1 MEAISDLNTF
11 AKILTAKGYDGDF
24 HTQGAYAGKLKE
36 SISEYLENYRKGAEG
51 APKSQLLL
59 TGFLQW
65 AGDDKPYVECCM
77 WVKYLNGKFFLGR
90 MEIARKDQFGQLLKQ
105 TELSDLSVVTAPKAK
120 EAIAMVSDA
129 PAQKMVHR
137 QKRFSF

>member
-90 MEIARKDQFGQLLKQ
+90 MENARKDQFGQLLKQ
-105 TELSDLSVVTAPKAK
+105 TELSDLSVVTALKAK
-120 EAIAMVSDA
+120 EATAMVSDA

>member
-11 AKILTAKGYDGDF
+11 AKILTAKGYDGYF
-24 HTQGAYAGKLKE
+24 HTQGAYAGKLKD
-36 SISEYLENYRKGAEG
+36 SISEYLENCRKGAEG

-59 TGFLQW
+59 TGFLKW

-77 WVKYLNGKFFLGR
+77 WVKYLNGKFFLNS
-90 MEIARKDQFGQLLKQ
+90 MEVAKKDRYGQLLKQ
-105 TELSDLSVVTAPKAK
+105 TELSDLSVVTAPNAK

-129 PAQKMVHR
+129 PAQKATSQNR
-137 QKRFSF
+137 RFKH